1 MLFKS
6 NEVVFLFLLDGRQA
20 VLVKAL
26 PEPGFFER
34 GIIREALKLCMPGEK
49 QAFSR
54 SHAFFFDW
62 GSGTVLLVLFF
73 ASELPRHTWP
83 GSEVGDVTNAAFF

>member
-54 SHAFFFDW
+54 SHAFFLTGDP
-62 GSGTVLLVLFF
+62 VLCCSFYFLLRSYPATPGPGQKLVM
-73 ASELPRHTWP
+73 
-83 GSEVGDVTNAAFF
+83 